1 MSESKLG
8 LSPARSQPLRVQTQR
23 AAGEAHHPSADR
35 TPGPLCAPARREL
48 GVLGVPAAEKC
59 QDSSAPGVP
68 VVIHPANF
76 PGSSSQSPREVLG
89 PGTSAEQGKCR
100 PDARRG
106 SSREGGQ
113 DSWVLW
119 LIAVGAC
126 SLPLAPE
133 ESFPD
138 PNQTLCETESRPGW
152 LGRTGSG
159 TGRAGV
165 VACDPG
171 GARGRPPRLPPPPP
185 GWPGYAASCAWWP
198 WASEVSLRLP
208 CKRPK
213 RL

>member
-1 MSESKLG
+1 MSRSSASLQRVLSRSGFRRSERQARLTIPRRTGLQGRCALPRVGSSGSSESPRPRSVRTRARQG
-8 LSPARSQPLRVQTQR
+8 CPWLST
-23 AAGEAHHPSADR
+23 
-35 TPGPLCAPARREL
+35 
-48 GVLGVPAAEKC
+48 
-59 QDSSAPGVP
+59 
-68 VVIHPANF
+68 PANF